1 MAENNTNEI
10 GLGKGNVLGYAFV
23 APMGTAL
30 PTDATTKLD
39 TKYVNLGFIS
49 EDGITNATDT
59 DTTEVND
66 MNGTKVLSVVSSYG
80 ETYQFALLQT
90 NEDTLKLRYGNSR
103 VTKQNG
109 KITVFHGIP
118 TGDHMR
124 LVFELVMAGDVPK
137 RIVVPDATLSEVDD
151 MQYHSGDAVMYTM
164 TFNANPSAEI
174 QGNTS
179 VDYIGAAAEE

>member
-1 MAENNTNEI
+1 MAENNTAEI
-10 GLGKGNVLGYAFV
+10 ALGKGNVLGYVFV

-39 TKYVNLGFIS
+39 TKYTNLGYVS

-124 LVFELVMAGDVPK
+124 LVFDLVMNDQPK

-151 MQYHSGDAVMYTM
+151 LQYHSGDAVMYTM

-179 VDYIGAAAEE
+179 VDYIGTAAEE